1 MSIVYFLS
9 YLYFQLGGVKLLNVL
24 ELQNSVFA
32 QSTNSSLFKTQFA
45 AFFSSRYCLIL
56 VFCTHRQNWPRISRL
71 LSL

>member
-45 AFFSSRYCLIL
+45 AFFL
-56 VFCTHRQNWPRISRL
+56 VDIA
-71 LSL
+71 